1 VARNLGCEPTKHFKQ
16 LSKGVS
22 VTLDDGNIV
31 TSEMVTEPA
40 LPAFCTE
47 SGKILN
53 KCNIPQRSNVLHLEP
68 NLQAVVY
75 VKI

>member
-1 VARNLGCEPTKHFKQ
+1 MARNLGCEPTKHFKQ

-40 LPAFCTE
+40 LPAQAFMIIFLPDE
-47 SGKILN
+47 SFMQSFLAKN
-53 KCNIPQRSNVLHLEP
+53 NHLFEHFAQ
-68 NLQAVVY
+68 NQEKY
-75 VKI
+75 